1 MTVPQPSRVH
11 VLVLRAWV
19 EEAHPSVLRVRILE
33 LDGAGEQTRP
43 LAVVDD
49 ADQACAVVRAWLQRL
64 EAGRSSP

>member
-1 MTVPQPSRVH
+1 MTAPEPSRVR

-19 EEAHPSVLRVRILE
+19 EDAHPSVLRVRILE
-33 LDGAGEQTRP
+33 LDGAGDETRP

-49 ADQACAVVRAWLQRL
+49 VDHACAVVRAWLQRL